1 MKKPTYLTLIRMFFD
16 NMREPGIIN
25 SLQNKAIEFNCVI
38 LANILDISNEGP
50 HVFEKKIIP
59 TIKGFVYDI
68 MHIGRHDSH
77 WVYKLKVKT

>member
-16 NMREPGIIN
+16 NTRITIEPRIIN

-38 LANILDISNEGP
+38 LANILNIINEWP
-50 HVFEKKIIP
+50 HVFKKKIIP

-68 MHIGRHDSH
+68 MHTGRHDSH
-77 WVYKLKVKT
+77 RV